1 MIKRLFVAAL
11 VAASAA
17 VAAPAFASGYGPAPY
32 YNPLAGAPVSQRGQ
46 SVQTFRAE
54 QAELMARADVA
65 AQSYGGTRDMTSESG
80 ARVVRVVRDTE
91 PSPFAHH

>member
-17 VAAPAFASGYGPAPY
+17 VAAPAFASGYGPAPD
-32 YNPLAGAPVSQRGQ
+32 YNPLAGAPASQRGQ

-54 QAELMARADVA
+54 Q
-65 AQSYGGTRDMTSESG
+65 SYGGTRDMTSEFG
-80 ARVVRVVRDTE
+80 ARVVQVVRDTE